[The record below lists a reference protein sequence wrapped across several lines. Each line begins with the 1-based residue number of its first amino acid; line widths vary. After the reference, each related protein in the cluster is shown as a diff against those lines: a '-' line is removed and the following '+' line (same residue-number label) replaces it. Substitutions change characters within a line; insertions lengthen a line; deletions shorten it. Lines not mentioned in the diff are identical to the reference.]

1 MVTIIIRVIR
11 VTRIIRVIRVTRI
24 IRVIRFIKTIKVFRV
39 ISVSRV
45 ILLCLG
51 EVGLFL
57 NFSVVI
63 FDKDI
68 VFRTF
73 RVIQVVRVA
82 IGVTVVKLTILHS
95 N

>member
-68 VFRTF
+68 VVRTF
-73 RVIQVVRVA
+73 RGFQVVRVA
-82 IGVTVVKLTILHS
+82 IGVTVV
-95 N
+95 

>member
-24 IRVIRFIKTIKVFRV
+24 IRVIRFIKTIKVLRV

-68 VFRTF
+68 VVRTF
-73 RVIQVVRVA
+73 SVIQAVRVA
-82 IGVTVVKLTILHS
+82 IGVTV

>member
-1 MVTIIIRVIR
+1 MKICVDLMLLGLSGLYGLSRLSKILV
-11 VTRIIRVIRVTRI
+11 
-24 IRVIRFIKTIKVFRV
+24 
-39 ISVSRV
+39 SVSRA

-68 VFRTF
+68 VVRTF

>member
-1 MVTIIIRVIR
+1 M
-11 VTRIIRVIRVTRI
+11 
-24 IRVIRFIKTIKVFRV
+24 
-39 ISVSRV
+39 
-45 ILLCLG
+45 CLG

-63 FDKDI
+63 LDTDI
-68 VFRTF
+68 VVRTF

-82 IGVTVVKLTILHS
+82 LGVAVVKVTILHS